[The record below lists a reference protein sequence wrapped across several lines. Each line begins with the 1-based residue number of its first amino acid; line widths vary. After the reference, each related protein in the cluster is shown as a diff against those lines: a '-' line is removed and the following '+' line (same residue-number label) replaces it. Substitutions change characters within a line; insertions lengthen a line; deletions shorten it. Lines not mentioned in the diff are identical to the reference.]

1 MMSQNISFKEA
12 ERKAFRSTFQDGLWD
27 IYLGLLLLNMG
38 LGLMLG
44 GTDVSRV
51 WTAVILLAFTLLV
64 MLAFWAGKKFVTA
77 PRIGLVRF
85 GPARR
90 AKVKK
95 IGVILSLSVLVGVIL
110 LVIGQV
116 VGNDLAE
123 GVSWGWIIPAG
134 VFGVNAIVV
143 FSLGAYFLD
152 FYRAYVYGWLYALS
166 FPASIMLAEYAD
178 ITFPFAYFVSAGIMV
193 LIGGVLFLRFL
204 RDYPIPAEVA

>member
-1 MMSQNISFKEA
+1 MSQNISLKEA

-44 GTDVSRV
+44 GTDVSMV
-51 WTAVILLAFTLLV
+51 WTAVILLAFALLV

-85 GPARR
+85 GPARK

-95 IGVILSLSVLVGVIL
+95 ISVILSLSVLVGVIL

-123 GVSWGWIIPAG
+123 WVSWGWIIPAG

-152 FYRAYVYGWLYALS
+152 FYRAYVYGWLYALA